1 MLSIGAVARHIKNNS
16 VVGAA
21 RSSGGERR
29 VLPHVLRRPVR
40 QFNRLLAGD
49 ISISK
54 RGWSVMGAVVILVA
68 GTSIFANSRH
78 GHSIAADFSAQLGF
92 AINNVVIEGTQELS
106 KIDVLTNLDLG
117 RSNSLVTFDIA
128 KARNDLRALAW
139 VKDVRVA
146 KSYPDRLVIRVSERQ
161 PYAIWQQQQD
171 KLLLVERSG
180 KTIDKFDEKYSSLP
194 LLVGKGAN
202 AHGADII
209 FLVGKVPFLRNRVR
223 SFVRIADRRWDLHL
237 SNGIIVR
244 LPDENS
250 GVALKELA
258 RLEKAYQIL
267 DRDLMVVDLRLSNR
281 LVVSF
286 GEAVVSL
293 DDDTPGIATSI
304 NSPRENKLS
313 KKSSVGAGE
322 KKI

>member
-1 MLSIGAVARHIKNNS
+1 LLSIGAVARHIKKSS
-16 VVGAA
+16 VVDAA

-49 ISISK
+49 VSISK
-54 RGWSVMGAVVILVA
+54 RGWSVMGAIVILVA

-78 GHSIAADFSAQLGF
+78 GHSIAADFSAHLGF
-92 AINNVVIEGTQELS
+92 TINNVVIEGTQELS

-117 RSNSLVTFDIA
+117 RSNSLLTFDIA
-128 KARNDLRALAW
+128 KARDQLRTLAW

-146 KSYPDRLVIRVSERQ
+146 KSYPDRLIIRVSERQ
-161 PYAIWQQQQD
+161 PYAIWQQQEA
-171 KLLLVERSG
+171 LLLVERNG
-180 KTIDKFDEKYSSLP
+180 NAIDKFDEKYAGLP
-194 LLVGKGAN
+194 LVVGKGAN
-202 AHGADII
+202 VHGADII
-209 FLVGKVPFLRNRVR
+209 FLVGKVPLLRNRVR

-237 SNGIIVR
+237 SSGIVVR

-267 DRDLMVVDLRLSNR
+267 DRDLGVVDLRLNNR

-293 DDDTPGIATSI
+293 DDDASGVATSI
-304 NSPRENKLS
+304 NLKGKNKAPISPTIA
-313 KKSSVGAGE
+313 AGE

>member
-1 MLSIGAVARHIKNNS
+1 MSIGAVARHIKNNN
-16 VVGAA
+16 VVGAT
-21 RSSGGERR
+21 RSLGGKRR

-54 RGWSVMGAVVILVA
+54 RGWSAIGAVAILAA
-68 GTSIFANSRH
+68 GISIFANSRH
-78 GHSIAADFSAQLGF
+78 GHSIAADFSAHLGF
-92 AINNVVIEGTQELS
+92 TISNVVIEGTQELS

-117 RSNSLVTFDIA
+117 RSNSLLTFDIA
-128 KARNDLRALAW
+128 KARDELRSLAW

-161 PYAIWQQQQD
+161 PYAIWQQQD
-171 KLLLVERSG
+171 ALLLVERNG
-180 KTIDKFDEKYSSLP
+180 KAIDNFDEKYAGLP

-202 AHGADII
+202 LHGADII
-209 FLVGKVPFLRNRVR
+209 FLVGKVPFLKNRVR

-237 SNGIIVR
+237 SNGIVVR

-258 RLEKAYQIL
+258 RLEKAHKIL
-267 DRDLMVVDLRLSNR
+267 DRDLRVVDLRLNNR

-286 GEAVVSL
+286 GEAVASLEDEVS
-293 DDDTPGIATSI
+293 GVATSI
-304 NSPRENKLS
+304 SLPQKTKLPT
-313 KKSSVGAGE
+313 KRPVVLGE